1 MHLGLHWWEH
11 SWLLHKVFCCGLVL
25 VFFGDLVVSKKRRIW
40 SVFDFVPVRLSTIS
54 YLYSWIGLWTLN
66 LLRFS
71 VIYLLCTGFLS
82 LSIFWQGRCH
92 SAWHQLLRARNSSSP
107 PPLPWEIRDFK
118 QQRWRRLA
126 KRHLKSEFALLETL
140 SRLFHLAQFV
150 KCWQSFST
158 WVLKDCIKVQEKKK
172 KVAVLCSRPRQN
184 VMHVQSCCFGNIN
197 LVLFCRSRWRRDRRY
212 LSFLKT
218 TTSGTTF
225 STLPGGVLGL
235 IFGGYVPLACQSLY
249 SIIVYSV
256 ANYRRYFSHV

>member
-107 PPLPWEIRDFK
+107 RPPPPPWEIRDFK

-140 SRLFHLAQFV
+140 SRLFHVVQFV
-150 KCWQSFST
+150 KCWQIFLELSSKGLYQSPGKEKENCCLVFPSSTKRDARAKLLFWQYKPSAFLPFSLTSWSSLLKLPKDHHIGNYVLYSPGRGT
-158 WVLKDCIKVQEKKK
+158 WVNFWWVCAAGLSEP
-172 KVAVLCSRPRQN
+172 LLHYS
-184 VMHVQSCCFGNIN
+184 
-197 LVLFCRSRWRRDRRY
+197 LFCGQ
-212 LSFLKT
+212 L
-218 TTSGTTF
+218 
-225 STLPGGVLGL
+225 
-235 IFGGYVPLACQSLY
+235 
-249 SIIVYSV
+249 
-256 ANYRRYFSHV
+256 